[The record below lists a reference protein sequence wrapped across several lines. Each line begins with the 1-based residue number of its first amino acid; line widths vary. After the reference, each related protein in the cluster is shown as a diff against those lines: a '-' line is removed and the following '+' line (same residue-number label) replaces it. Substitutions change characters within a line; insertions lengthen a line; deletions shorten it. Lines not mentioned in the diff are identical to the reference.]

1 MKKNTMREKF
11 ILFGVTIIISFLIY
25 INMDAS
31 YENEND
37 YTQYT
42 KLSKK
47 DFLSD
52 ENLLR
57 NFNSGIS
64 IKDIGDL
71 VIIEQKPNATVII
84 NKNDLDEI
92 IAFLNNSNSSNK

>member
-1 MKKNTMREKF
+1 MREKF
-11 ILFGVTIIISFLIY
+11 ILFGVTVIISFLIY
-25 INMDAS
+25 VNIDTS
-31 YENEND
+31 YKNEND
-37 YTQYT
+37 YTAYT
-42 KLSKK
+42 KLSNK
-47 DFLSD
+47 DFLYD

-57 NFNSGIS
+57 NFSSGIS

-92 IAFLNNSNSSNK
+92 IAFLNNSFSNSSNE